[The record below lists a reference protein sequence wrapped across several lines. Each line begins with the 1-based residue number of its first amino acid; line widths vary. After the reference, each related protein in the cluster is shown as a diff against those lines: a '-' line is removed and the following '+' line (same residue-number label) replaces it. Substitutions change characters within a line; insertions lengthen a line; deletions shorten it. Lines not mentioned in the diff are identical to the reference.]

1 MKFSPELL
9 GLIEAA
15 SNEGLC
21 AAAAEETRAMRMT
34 AFCMRLTLHY
44 GDDIPRSLFQIPLLG
59 EL

>member
-34 AFCMRLTLHY
+34 AFCM
-44 GDDIPRSLFQIPLLG
+44 
-59 EL
+59 